1 VGSDQ
6 QERLIMHAFLYAKPS
21 SLNECLTLLADAD
34 AKPLSGGQTLLPTLR
49 QGLAQPE
56 QLVDLKA
63 LTDLSGIKRAGNQV
77 IIGALTRH
85 AEVAGSA
92 LVQSAIPALASLAG
106 GIGDTQVRHRGTLG
120 GSIANADPA
129 ADYPSAVLGLGAT
142 IRTSSREIPADE
154 FFTEMFETALQPGE
168 LVLGASF
175 PIPKRAGYASQRSS
189 GSRFAL
195 VGVFVA
201 ETASGVRV
209 AVTGAGRCVFR
220 LGEAEKRLTANFA
233 PAALDGLVV
242 PAAGLNSDLHAHAT
256 YRAHLVG
263 VIARRAVAAAL
274 A

>member
-1 VGSDQ
+1 
-6 QERLIMHAFLYAKPS
+6 MHAFTYAKPS
-21 SLNECLTLLADAD
+21 TLQECLALLAGAE
-34 AKPLSGGQTLLPTLR
+34 ARPLAGGQTLIPTLR

-63 LTDLSGIKRAGNQV
+63 MPDLSGIKQEGGNLL
-77 IIGALTRH
+77 IGALALH
-85 AEVAGSA
+85 AEVAGSN
-92 LVQSAIPALASLAG
+92 LVQSAIPALAALAG

-129 ADYPSAVLGLGAT
+129 ADYPAAVLGLGAT
-142 IRTSSREIPADE
+142 VRTSGREISADD

-168 LVLGASF
+168 LVLGVSF
-175 PIPKRAGYASQRSS
+175 PVPRRAGYASVRTA

-201 ETASGVRV
+201 ETTGGVRV

-220 LGEAEKRLTANFA
+220 LVEAERRLAGRFA
-233 PAALDGLVV
+233 PEALDGLVV

-256 YRAHLVG
+256 YRAHLVA
-263 VIARRAVAAAL
+263 VMARRALAAAL